1 MTGTLSGALA
11 ARGIETYPEADVEGV
26 VQKIDRT
33 IVVTDVKLTYR
44 LTVPKGTR
52 QAAERAVA
60 IHEQGCP
67 VYQTLQRGINVA
79 WSADITEA

>member
-33 IVVTDVKLTYR
+33 IVVTDVKLTYH

-52 QAAERAVA
+52 QTAERAVA
-60 IHEQGCP
+60 VHEQGCP
-67 VYQTLQRGINVA
+67 VYRTLQRGINVE
-79 WSADITEA
+79 WSADITEE